1 MKLAT
6 LRPPFFSTKSKEKK
20 AKKTRSITLSD
31 PDPPSFG
38 SGSEYST
45 VSTPRSVLQLNE
57 GKMVVTRKGLEVVLR
72 RLNSTEEEVAAI
84 LAEAAEEEVV
94 EMTEAEAEAADEAE
108 LRETFAVFDADGD
121 GKISAEELMSLFAV
135 LGDDGCSLDDCR
147 RMIGGVD
154 TDGDGFVCFDEF
166 VSMMDGQR

>member
-20 AKKTRSITLSD
+20 DKKTRTITLSD
-31 PDPPSFG
+31 PDPPSIG

-94 EMTEAEAEAADEAE
+94 EMAEAADEAE

-135 LGDDGCSLDDCR
+135 LGDDCCSLDDCR